1 MVRNYPPAW
10 VCRMLLPMGDEKLC
24 QRDLV
29 TTIPLCPSLQLDS
42 ILPDVV
48 FFDKRYGCPSLPSGF
63 WGH

>member
-10 VCRMLLPMGDEKLC
+10 VCRMLLLMEDERLY
-24 QRDLV
+24 RRGLV

-48 FFDKRYGCPSLPSGF
+48 FFDKGYGCLSLPKRFPGV
-63 WGH
+63 